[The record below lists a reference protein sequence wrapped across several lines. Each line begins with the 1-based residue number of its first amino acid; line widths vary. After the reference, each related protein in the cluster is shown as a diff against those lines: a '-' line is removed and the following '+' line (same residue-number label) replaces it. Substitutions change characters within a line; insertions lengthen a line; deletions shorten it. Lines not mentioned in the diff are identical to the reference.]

1 MTCIQD
7 VGEGD
12 AAGLEYFLQKTPE
25 FSKTSA
31 LCSHKSKKL
40 EVCETRHGFFS
51 FFKVWLRSKQE

>member
-7 VGEGD
+7 IGESD

-31 LCSHKSKKL
+31 LCSHKSKKP
-40 EVCETRHGFFS
+40 EVCEIRHGFFF
-51 FFKVWLRSKQE
+51 FFKSG